1 MKRNGF
7 TLIELI
13 FVMVVIGVL
22 AAVALPKFKYLKHNA
37 EISNMISAYT
47 NIIKNGPASYLN
59 DTEYNGLTPTEVNM
73 TTLLKVPSFSSTAG
87 KGWYK
92 SNEDIIYYYPGFQG
106 GTYMQ
111 FYYHNNGV
119 VTITTQIINTT
130 DVGKHYIDVL
140 KKKLGLTFATNGSY
154 DKNVTTI
161 DLSAE

>member
-1 MKRNGF
+1 MKRSGF

-47 NIIKNGPASYLN
+47 NVIKNGPASFLN
-59 DTEYNGLTPTEVNM
+59 ESEFNAINIQDVNM
-73 TTLLKVPSFSSTAG
+73 TNLLKIPSFSSTEG

-92 SNEDIIYYYPGFQG
+92 YNEDHIRYYPGAAGAFMDF
-106 GTYMQ
+106 TYG
-111 FYYHNNGV
+111 NNGI
-119 VTITTQIINTT
+119 VTIWTRIYNTT
-130 DVGKHYIDVL
+130 DLGKHYIQTL
-140 KKKLGLTFATNGSY
+140 NKKLGLTFTTNGNY
-154 DKNVTTI
+154 EQNITRI